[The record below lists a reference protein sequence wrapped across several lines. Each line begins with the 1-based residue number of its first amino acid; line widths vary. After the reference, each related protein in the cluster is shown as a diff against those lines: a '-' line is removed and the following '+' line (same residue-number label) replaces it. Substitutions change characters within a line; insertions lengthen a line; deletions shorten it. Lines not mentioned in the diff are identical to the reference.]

1 MVRLLGQGHVV
12 IMVAAKHKP
21 RRPGSPG
28 PPSDGCSRLP
38 LRGGSR
44 GGGGGHRK
52 GGKQRG
58 LGSCLSTANCEKQ
71 GWGLKLG
78 LLTPGPALRSPSTA
92 TWGILCI
99 MAILVVKGKK
109 LTFSSVPELLA

>member
-21 RRPGSPG
+21 RQPSSPG

-44 GGGGGHRK
+44 GGGVGTGKEGSK
-52 GGKQRG
+52 GVW
-58 LGSCLSTANCEKQ
+58 AH
-71 GWGLKLG
+71 
-78 LLTPGPALRSPSTA
+78 A
-92 TWGILCI
+92 
-99 MAILVVKGKK
+99 
-109 LTFSSVPELLA
+109 